1 MQILQTLLPKATF
14 VLACIVALSAC
25 SSSSSTRGSVSP
37 RVDHVLA
44 VAEDL
49 LGTSYCA
56 AGSTPDCFDCSGFV
70 YYCYADLGIELPRT
84 ARAMYEQGRQV
95 ERGSIRPGDLVFFR
109 TNGTSISH
117 VGIVFNATSFIHSST
132 SRGVMISPLTD
143 SYWAPR
149 YVGACRVSN

>member
-1 MQILQTLLPKATF
+1 M
-14 VLACIVALSAC
+14 
-25 SSSSSTRGSVSP
+25 
-37 RVDHVLA
+37 DHVLA

-70 YYCYADLGIELPRT
+70 TYCFSDIGIELPRT

-117 VGIVFNATSFIHSST
+117 VGILINATSFIHSST